1 MSETFEYYR
10 KKLLHF
16 VRIYWNFIILAILII
31 LAFLFLPQLNIGSTN
46 FNLNIPPYFK
56 QNWLG
61 ILIVILV
68 FVVIMM
74 VSLGLNVSFR
84 DRPKKVSQVI
94 VVEKMTS
101 GGFCDRK
108 SESLEKSCSQ
118 LLKEPCQLTDCCAW
132 AKRKDKKKPKCI
144 AGNADGSIFKSDKNG
159 KKYEFD
165 YYYFKGKKI
174 PISKLM

>member
-1 MSETFEYYR
+1 MTG
-10 KKLLHF
+10 
-16 VRIYWNFIILAILII
+16 N
-31 LAFLFLPQLNIGSTN
+31 T
-46 FNLNIPPYFK
+46 
-56 QNWLG
+56 
-61 ILIVILV
+61 
-68 FVVIMM
+68 
-74 VSLGLNVSFR
+74 LGLNVSFR

-132 AKRKDKKKPKCI
+132 AKRKDKKKTYDALLVMLMDP
-144 AGNADGSIFKSDKNG
+144 IFKSDKNG